1 LKRPPKLMV
10 SPVALDTQSQVPL
23 FRQIHAGL
31 RDAILAGRL
40 ASGARL
46 PSSRSLA
53 EKFHVSRNTVLYAY
67 AELAAD
73 GLAKG
78 QVGSG
83 TRVTARGPRVRR
95 PTAEQIVAQS
105 GYPRTALPFHDP
117 DGNALF
123 AYR

>member
-1 LKRPPKLMV
+1 MKRTPKLAV
-10 SPVALDTQSQVPL
+10 SPVALDPRSPVPL

-40 ASGARL
+40 APGMRL

-53 EKFHVSRNTVLYAY
+53 EKFRVSRNTVLCAY
-67 AELAAD
+67 EELIAD
-73 GLAKG
+73 GLAIG
-78 QVGSG
+78 RVGSG
-83 TRVTARGPRVRR
+83 TRVLERAPRVR
-95 PTAEQIVAQS
+95 PLTAEQIVAQS
-105 GYPRTALPFHDP
+105 GYPRTSLAFHDP

>member
-1 LKRPPKLMV
+1 MV
-10 SPVALDTQSQVPL
+10 SPVALDTQSPVPL

-40 ASGARL
+40 AAGARL

-53 EKFHVSRNTVLYAY
+53 AKFRVSRNTVLCAY
-67 AELAAD
+67 AELVAD
-73 GLAKG
+73 GLATG

-83 TRVTARGPRVRR
+83 TRVTARGPRIRR
-95 PTAEQIVAQS
+95 LTAEQIVAQS
-105 GYPRTALPFHDP
+105 GYPRTALPFLDP

-123 AYR
+123 AFR

>member
-1 LKRPPKLMV
+1 MKRPPKLVV
-10 SPVALDTQSQVPL
+10 SPVALDTQSPVPL

-40 ASGARL
+40 GPGARL

-53 EKFHVSRNTVLYAY
+53 DKFRVSRNTVLYAY
-67 AELAAD
+67 AELIAD
-73 GLAKG
+73 GLASG

-83 TRVTARGPRVRR
+83 TRVTVRGPRVRR
-95 PTAEQIVAQS
+95 LTAEQIVAQS
-105 GYPRTALPFHDP
+105 GYPRTALPFRDP

-123 AYR
+123 AFR

>member
-1 LKRPPKLMV
+1 LKRPPKLV
-10 SPVALDTQSQVPL
+10 VPPVPLDTQSPVPL

-40 ASGARL
+40 APGARL

-53 EKFHVSRNTVLYAY
+53 NKFCVSRNTVLCAY
-67 AELAAD
+67 AELVAD
-73 GLAKG
+73 GLAIG

-83 TRVTARGPRVRR
+83 TRVLLRSPRVRR

-105 GYPRTALPFHDP
+105 GYPRTALSFQDP

>member
-1 LKRPPKLMV
+1 M
-10 SPVALDTQSQVPL
+10 PL

-40 ASGARL
+40 APDTRL

-53 EKFHVSRNTVLYAY
+53 EKFGVSRNTVLCAY
-67 AELAAD
+67 AELVAD
-73 GLAKG
+73 GLAIG

-83 TRVTARGPRVRR
+83 TRVSTRAPRARPL
-95 PTAEQIVAQS
+95 TAEQIVAQS